1 MHWSVLAIVVLLV
14 FGTGFARY
22 PLAYP
27 GHGAVTYLVSGVA
40 VAVAFLASLVAH
52 EMAHALVAR
61 REGQGVEGITLWMM
75 GGLATL
81 RGQSRDPGAEFR
93 VAGVGPLTSGLV
105 AALFGALTWLVVV
118 AEGPAIVAG
127 VLAHLALINVVLAVF
142 NLVPA
147 APLDGGRILRAALWR
162 RWGDR
167 HRATVVTSRL
177 GRGFGFGLALLGA
190 VGLLTGVGGGLW
202 WILIGLFIVLAASAE
217 QWQAEVGA
225 ALAGVRVRDVMTP
238 RPDVAD
244 GTQSVDMFLR
254 DTALV
259 RRHSAFPLVDDV
271 GRVDGLITLNR
282 LKGVPPELRGTTT
295 LREVACPPDEVPTAA
310 PDDSLP
316 ELMSVMNGC
325 SDGRAL
331 VFDDGVLVGIVSP
344 TDVSRAVTL
353 RGLGMKR

>member
-1 MHWSVLAIVVLLV
+1 MHWSVLAVVVLLV
-14 FGTGFARY
+14 FGVGFARF

-27 GHGAVTYLVSGVA
+27 GYGAVAYLVSGVA
-40 VAVAFLASLVAH
+40 AAVAFLASLVAH

-61 REGQGVEGITLWMM
+61 REGQEVEGITLWMM
-75 GGLATL
+75 GGLASL
-81 RGQSRDPGAEFR
+81 KGQFRDPGAEFR
-93 VAGVGPLTSGLV
+93 IAGVGPLTSGLV
-105 AALFGALTWLVVV
+105 AVLFGIVTWLVVV
-118 AEGPAIVAG
+118 ADGPALVSG
-127 VLAHLALINVVLAVF
+127 VPAYLALINLVLAAF

-162 RWGDR
+162 RWDDR

-177 GRGFGFGLALLGA
+177 GRGFGFGLVLLGV
-190 VGLLTGVGGGLW
+190 VGLLAGAGGGLW
-202 WILIGLFIVLAASAE
+202 WVLIGLFIVLAAGAE

-244 GTQSVDMFLR
+244 GARSVDMFLR

-259 RRHSAFPLVDDV
+259 RRHSAFPLVDDA
-271 GRVDGLITLNR
+271 GRVEGMITLNR
-282 LKGVPPELRGTTT
+282 LKSVPPELRETTT
-295 LREVACPPDEVPTAA
+295 LREVACPPEEIPFAA

-316 ELMSVMNGC
+316 ELMSAMNGC

-331 VFDDGVLVGIVSP
+331 VFDQGALVGIVSP

-353 RGLGMKR
+353 RGLDARQ